1 MAILNLILRDRA
13 ASVPDLPVPAP
24 SPIVGR
30 RSPCVISS
38 MTLPSTMLAI
48 TIPTPGGPDALR
60 PAQVALPPVGPGD
73 ILIRVAAAGLNA
85 PDLGQRRGSYPP
97 PPDASPLPGLEVSG
111 EVAALGEGVTRW
123 RLGDRV
129 VALCNGGGY
138 AEFVA
143 VPQGQ
148 VLPAPDGWSLA
159 AAAALPETFFT
170 VTQTLVMRAGLDAG
184 MWVLVHGAAGGI
196 GGAAIQIAR
205 ALGARPIGVVSSA
218 DKAAYARALG
228 AEATIDRR
236 GDDLVARVLDIT
248 GRHGADRIVD
258 IVGGD
263 LLQKNIAASAR
274 FGHIVLVSTQAG
286 AMAEINASQV
296 MMKQLTL
303 SGSTLRPQTPATKA
317 AIADRLAT
325 SVWPA
330 IADGRIRP
338 PRVRWAP
345 LADAPRGHRA
355 LERSDNYGKL
365 VLLTAWG
372 QAIGAAGNGDNPI
385 ESG

>member
-1 MAILNLILRDRA
+1 M
-13 ASVPDLPVPAP
+13 P
-24 SPIVGR
+24 
-30 RSPCVISS
+30 
-38 MTLPSTMLAI
+38 LPSAMLAI

-60 PAQVALPPVGPGD
+60 PTQVALPALGPGD

-111 EVAALGEGVTRW
+111 EVAAMGDGVTRW
-123 RLGDRV
+123 QVGDRV

-148 VLPAPDGWSLA
+148 VLPAPQNWSLA

-170 VTQTLVMRAGLDAG
+170 ITQTLVMRAGIEPG
-184 MWVLVHGAAGGI
+184 TWVLVHGAAGGI

-205 ALGARPIGVVSSA
+205 ALGGRPIGVVSSA
-218 DKAAYARALG
+218 DKAAYATSLG

-236 GDDLVARVLDIT
+236 GEDLVARVLEIT

-263 LLQKNIAASAR
+263 LLQKNIALSAR

-317 AIADRLAT
+317 AIADRLARD
-325 SVWPA
+325 VWPA

-338 PRVRWAP
+338 PRVRWTP

-355 LERSDNYGKL
+355 LERGDNYGKL
-365 VLLTAWG
+365 VFLTAWG
-372 QAIGAAGNGDNPI
+372 EAIGAAGNGDNPI
-385 ESG
+385 ESD